1 MRILP
6 AAAFGT
12 ALVLSGCGYVGEPLP
27 PLANLPARV
36 ADLTVVQ
43 RGSNLI
49 VQFTL
54 PKLTTEGMA
63 IRGDVTFDFRAGPGP
78 APFNESTW
86 AAMAKQLPE
95 PLVEN
100 SRAVTSVPAGE
111 WTGKEVIV
119 GVRVLGA
126 NGKAAG
132 WSNFSIVPV
141 VPAPEQPRDLRAESV
156 AGGVRITWRAA
167 GSSFRVYRRTGDTPF
182 AVVATPDRPDWTD
195 TSVDNGKPYDY
206 IVQTVVKLSENR
218 EAESELSA
226 QVRITPVDKFPPA
239 VPAGLQAAA
248 TPVSVELAWEP
259 VGDADL
265 AGYRIYRAGP
275 GAGFS
280 RLAETTVPSYSDRG
294 IERGKTY
301 RYAVSAVDKSG
312 NESARSA
319 EAEAAPAQ

>member
-1 MRILP
+1 MHSAL
-6 AAAFGT
+6 AVGA

-36 ADLTVVQ
+36 ADLTAVQ

-63 IRGDVTFDFRAGPGP
+63 VRGGVTFDFRAGPGP
-78 APFNESTW
+78 APFNESGW
-86 AAMAKQLPE
+86 AAVAKQLPE

-100 SRAVTSVPAGE
+100 SRAAASVPAAE

-119 GVRVLGA
+119 GVRVIGA

-132 WSNFSIVPV
+132 WSNFAIVPV
-141 VPAPEQPRDLRAESV
+141 VPTPEQPRDVTAEAV
-156 AGGVRITWRAA
+156 AGGVRLTWRAS
-167 GSSFRVYRRTGDTPF
+167 GSSFRVYRRSGGTPF
-182 AVVATPDRPDWTD
+182 AVVATPDRPDFTD
-195 TSVDNGKPYDY
+195 TSVENAKPYDY

-226 QVRITPVDKFPPA
+226 QVGITPVDRFPPA

-259 VGDADL
+259 AGDADL
-265 AGYRIYRAGP
+265 AGYRIYRAAP
-275 GAGFS
+275 DAEFS
-280 RLAETTVPSYSDRG
+280 RLAESTVPSYSDRSV
-294 IERGKTY
+294 ERGKTY
-301 RYAVSAVDKSG
+301 RYAVSSFDKLG

-319 EAEAAPAQ
+319 EVEATPAQ